1 MKYKDWLD
9 VWLKNYIKPTAKRR
23 TYERYSQVVEQ
34 HIIDKLGDEELDDIT
49 PLKVQRFVTDLMN
62 SGNLLTGKGL
72 SANSVNGII
81 TVIQSSLKLAYTLG
95 ETKGYVADRIKRPKP
110 REKLVTCFSLPE
122 QRKIEQAILTDKR
135 SKMFGV
141 VLCLYT
147 GLRIGEL
154 LSLKWSD
161 VDFAK
166 GTFMVT
172 KTCHDG
178 KDENGKLCRI
188 EDTPKTISSRRE
200 IPLPKRIIQLLR
212 EHKKISDSDY
222 IISSGGKPLYIR
234 SYQRSFDLLLKELNI
249 EHKGFH
255 SLRHTF
261 ATRAIECGMDV
272 RTLSEILGH
281 KNPTITLNR
290 YAHSMMDHKKEM
302 MNRLGKML

>member
-1 MKYKDWLD
+1 MKYKDWIEI
-9 VWLKNYIKPTAKRR
+9 WLKNYIKPTAKRK
-23 TYERYSQVVEQ
+23 TYERYSQIVEQ

-49 PLKVQRFVTDLMN
+49 PLKLQQFVTELMN
-62 SGNLLTGKGL
+62 NGNLIIGKGL

-81 TVIQSSLKLAYTLG
+81 TVIQSCLKLAYTLG
-95 ETKGYVADRIKRPKP
+95 ETKSYVADRIKRPKP
-110 REKLVTCFSLPE
+110 REKLVTCFSLAE
-122 QRKIEQAILTDKR
+122 QKKIEQAAFADKR
-135 SKMFGV
+135 SKKFGV

-161 VDFAK
+161 VDFTK
-166 GTFMVT
+166 GTIMIT

-178 KDENGKLCRI
+178 KDENGKLCRS
-188 EDTPKTISSRRE
+188 EDTPKTIHSRRE

-212 EHKKISDSDY
+212 EHKKKSDSDY
-222 IISSGGKPLYIR
+222 IISSKGKPLYIR
-234 SYQRSFDLLLKELNI
+234 SYQRSFDLLLKELSI

-261 ATRAIECGMDV
+261 VTRAIECGMDV
-272 RTLSEILGH
+272 KTLSEILGH

-290 YAHSMMDHKKEM
+290 YAYSMMDHKKEM

>member
-1 MKYKDWLD
+1 MKYKDWLN
-9 VWLKNYIKPTAKRR
+9 VWLKNYIKPTAKIR
-23 TYERYSQVVEQ
+23 TYERYSQVAEQ
-34 HIIDKLGDEELDDIT
+34 HIISSIGEEDIDDIT
-49 PLKVQRFVTDLMN
+49 PLKLQLFVTDLMN
-62 SGNLLTGKGL
+62 NGNLLTGKGL
-72 SANSVNGII
+72 AANSVNGII

-95 ETKGYVADRIKRPKP
+95 ETKKYIADRIKRPKP
-110 REKLVTCFSLPE
+110 REKVVTCFSLSE
-122 QRKIEQAILTDKR
+122 QKKIEQAILTVKR

-161 VDFAK
+161 VDLAK
-166 GTFMVT
+166 GTLTVT
-172 KTCHDG
+172 KTCYDG

-200 IPLPKRIIQLLR
+200 IPLPKQIIQLLR
-212 EHKKISDSDY
+212 EYKKVGNSRY
-222 IISSGGKPLYIR
+222 IISSNGKPCYVR
-234 SYQRSFDLLLKELNI
+234 SYQRCFSLLLKELNI

-290 YAHSMMDHKKEM
+290 YAHSMTEHKKEM
-302 MNRLGKML
+302 MNKLGKML

>member
-1 MKYKDWLD
+1 MKYRDWLD
-9 VWLKNYIKPTAKRR
+9 IWLKNYVKPTAKRR
-23 TYERYSQVVEQ
+23 TYERYSQIVEQ
-34 HIIDKLGDEELDDIT
+34 HIIGNLGEEELDDIT
-49 PLKVQRFVTDLMN
+49 PLRLQQFVTQLMN

-95 ETKGYVADRIKRPKP
+95 ETKEYVADRIKRPKP
-110 REKLVTCFSLPE
+110 REKVVTCFSLSE
-122 QRKIEQAILTDKR
+122 QKKIEQAVLADKR
-135 SKMFGV
+135 SKMFGI
-141 VLCLYT
+141 VLCLYS
-147 GLRIGEL
+147 GFRIGEL
-154 LSLKWSD
+154 LTLKWSD
-161 VDFAK
+161 VDFNK
-166 GTFMVT
+166 GTIMVT

-200 IPLPKRIIQLLR
+200 IPLPKCIIQLLR
-212 EHKKISDSDY
+212 AHKKDSNSDY
-222 IISSGGKPLYIR
+222 IISSDGKPLYVR
-234 SYQRSFDLLLKELNI
+234 SYQRSFDLLLKELKI

-272 RTLSEILGH
+272 KTLSEILGH
-281 KNPTITLNR
+281 KNPTITLSR
-290 YAHSMMDHKKEM
+290 YAHSMMNHKKEM